1 MTWTPSNTC
10 FELLPEAVDS
20 TGLDDVGCGERG
32 STEHGDEGYGDDVE
46 SLGCLN
52 SAGMIIRE
60 QLVAVVHVQ
69 YL

>member
-1 MTWTPSNTC
+1 M
-10 FELLPEAVDS
+10 DS
-20 TGLDDVGCGERG
+20 TGLDDVGCGDRG
-32 STEHGDEGYGDDVE
+32 STEPGDEGYGDDVE

>member
-1 MTWTPSNTC
+1 MK
-10 FELLPEAVDS
+10 EAALNMVM
-20 TGLDDVGCGERG
+20 RG
-32 STEHGDEGYGDDVE
+32 MGDDVE